1 MKAEHCIFF
10 QLAKAY
16 QTGSRF
22 WKDKLADCDVT
33 AVQALVLA
41 FLEEEDQISS
51 VTLGQRIQVDS
62 ATLTGV
68 LDRLEGLGYLERR
81 KNPRD
86 RRAILIALT
95 EAGHKIAQRIG
106 TILIEGNREF
116 LSRLEP
122 EEAKQLYRLLCKI
135 RR

>member
-1 MKAEHCIFF
+1 
-10 QLAKAY
+10 
-16 QTGSRF
+16 
-22 WKDKLADCDVT
+22 
-33 AVQALVLA
+33 
-41 FLEEEDQISS
+41 
-51 VTLGQRIQVDS
+51 VDS

-68 LDRLEGLGYLERR
+68 LDRLEGLGYLDRR

-95 EAGHKIAQRIG
+95 EAGHEIAQRIG

-116 LSRLEP
+116 LSRLDP
-122 EEAKQLYRLLCKI
+122 EEAKQLRRLLCKI